1 MESNAEDAQH
11 DDGRVKPSLNDINLS
26 TAGHARVLAL

>member
-11 DDGRVKPSLNDINLS
+11 DDSRAKPSLNGINRP